1 VLTRLVRTV
10 TRLDLPVDRVT
21 YLVAGL
27 VLAVVKFLG
36 DVALIRLAGLHPWSP
51 WDYLAIGP
59 ALLAARGSG
68 PPSWFFVALG
78 CWALP
83 FLWLGSTLTIRRLVD
98 ADHSPWWSALFLI
111 PWANYALILAL
122 ILLPSVETRP
132 TERQDHNRPTA
143 ITAITAIAG
152 GLGVGLAMVLLSIT
166 ALGAYGTPL
175 FIGTPLAMGAGTG
188 FLYNRRTQASLLDT
202 FSVACL
208 GILLTAGTIFLFA
221 MEGAVCL
228 LMALPI
234 ALPIAMMGAL
244 LGRMIAQSGQER
256 VGPAAAALLVLP
268 ISVLLDTHS
277 GPPVIHE
284 VRSAIE
290 IDAPPDRVW
299 SNVIAFPP
307 ITEPLDLVFQLGVAY
322 PRSAHIEG
330 SGIGATRY
338 CEFSTGAFVEP
349 ITRWE
354 PGQRLSFDV
363 ARAPLP
369 MTELSIYSNVRP
381 RHLDGYLQ
389 PVRGEFRLIPLPGGR
404 TRLEGSTWYTLRV
417 FPEGYW
423 SVFGDA
429 LIGRIHHRVLA
440 HIQSASVSGWQL
452 QTRFRS
458 P

>member
-1 VLTRLVRTV
+1 M
-10 TRLDLPVDRVT
+10 
-21 YLVAGL
+21 A
-27 VLAVVKFLG
+27 LAVIKSLG
-36 DVALIRLAGLHPWSP
+36 DYGLARLANVHPWAP
-51 WDYLAIGP
+51 WGYLQIGP
-59 ALLAARGSG
+59 QLLARSPAGA
-68 PPSWFFVALG
+68 PSWLFVALG

-83 FLWLGSTLTIRRLVD
+83 FLWFATTLTIRRLVD
-98 ADHSPWWSALFLI
+98 AARSPWWSALFLM
-111 PWANYALILAL
+111 PVANYALILAL
-122 ILLPSVETRP
+122 VFLPSVEPTPTSWAPRGRP
-132 TERQDHNRPTA
+132 TMAMAMAA
-143 ITAITAIAG
+143 IG
-152 GLGVGLAMVLLSIT
+152 VGLGVALAMVLLSIT

-175 FIGTPLAMGAGTG
+175 FIGTPLAMGVGTG
-188 FLYNRRTQASLLDT
+188 FWYNRRAAASVIDT
-202 FSVACL
+202 LSIAAL
-208 GILLTAGTIFLFA
+208 GIIITGGGIFLFA

-244 LGRMIAQSGQER
+244 IGRSIARIGHER
-256 VGPAAAALLVLP
+256 IGPAAAALAALP
-268 ISVLLDTHS
+268 LSVLLDLHTA
-277 GPPVIHE
+277 PPALHE

-299 SNVIAFPP
+299 RNVIAFPP
-307 ITEPLDLVFQLGVAY
+307 ITEPLDPVFQLGVAY
-322 PRSAHIEG
+322 PRSAHIDG
-330 SGIGATRY
+330 SGVGATRY

-363 ARAPLP
+363 ARAPMP

-429 LIGRIHHRVLA
+429 LIHRIHMRVLE
-440 HIQSASVSGWQL
+440 HIRNDAEA
-452 QTRFRS
+452 
-458 P
+458 